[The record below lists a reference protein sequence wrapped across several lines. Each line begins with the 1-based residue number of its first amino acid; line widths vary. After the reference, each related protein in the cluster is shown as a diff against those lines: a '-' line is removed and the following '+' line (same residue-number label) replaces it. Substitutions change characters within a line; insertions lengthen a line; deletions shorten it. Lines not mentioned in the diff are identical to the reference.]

1 MSIAMHIGSQPP
13 VLEIS
18 AFRPRACTTFTCEGG
33 RSVIASIWPPSSAF
47 TCAVESLKSMIVT
60 VSKYGSPL
68 RQ

>member
-1 MSIAMHIGSQPP
+1 MP
-13 VLEIS
+13 
-18 AFRPRACTTFTCEGG
+18 RPCTTFTWEGG
-33 RSVIASIWPPSSAF
+33 RSVIASICPPSSPL